1 MSHIKLECS
10 ECGARHSGDMTTL
23 HCVKCGG
30 VLDVAYT
37 LPSED
42 SHAPAV
48 PTPLHHPHDAIT
60 LGEGGTP
67 SVALR
72 SVGNHL
78 GVDDIR
84 AKLELMNPTG
94 SFKDRGT
101 AVLMSV
107 AVELGVTEVVEDS
120 SGNAGASVAAYAAR
134 AGIRAHIFAPAS
146 APAAKLDQI
155 AVYGATLHRI
165 EGDRQAVTDAAID
178 FAERKAMVYASH
190 NLSPYFTEGT
200 KSFAYEV
207 VAQFGKDLP
216 RHIVIPVGNG
226 SLLIGAH
233 TGFSELLRSG
243 RISAVPKL
251 HAIQARAVMP
261 LAAAFMDESGPTPPA
276 GSTIAGGIAVANP
289 PRLRQSLRAL
299 RETGGSAVAVD
310 EADIVRWQTLL
321 ARREGVFVEP
331 TSAAAFAGVEALI
344 ANGAIGRADS
354 ILVAATGFGLK
365 DAIPGT
371 DTDGQ
376 DG

>member
-1 MSHIKLECS
+1 
-10 ECGARHSGDMTTL
+10 
-23 HCVKCGG
+23 
-30 VLDVAYT
+30 
-37 LPSED
+37 
-42 SHAPAV
+42 
-48 PTPLHHPHDAIT
+48 
-60 LGEGGTP
+60 
-67 SVALR
+67 
-72 SVGNHL
+72 
-78 GVDDIR
+78 
-84 AKLELMNPTG
+84 
-94 SFKDRGT
+94 
-101 AVLMSV
+101 
-107 AVELGVTEVVEDS
+107 
-120 SGNAGASVAAYAAR
+120 
-134 AGIRAHIFAPAS
+134 
-146 APAAKLDQI
+146 
-155 AVYGATLHRI
+155 
-165 EGDRQAVTDAAID
+165 
-178 FAERKAMVYASH
+178 MVYASH

-251 HAIQARAVMP
+251 HAVQARAIMP
-261 LAAAFMDESGPTPPA
+261 LAAAYLGETAPPTT
-276 GSTIAGGIAVANP
+276 STIAGGIAVANP

-310 EADIVRWQTLL
+310 EADIVRWQMLL
-321 ARREGVFVEP
+321 AWQEGVFVEP

-344 ANGAIGRADS
+344 ANGAIGRAES

>member
-1 MSHIKLECS
+1 M
-10 ECGARHSGDMTTL
+10 
-23 HCVKCGG
+23 
-30 VLDVAYT
+30 AYT

-72 SVGNHL
+72 SVSKHL

-101 AVLMSV
+101 AVMMSV

-134 AGIRAHIFAPAS
+134 ADIRAHIFAPAS

-216 RHIVIPVGNG
+216 APHRHSRRQRLAAHRRAHGIQRTAAKRTHISRPQAARDTGARRNASGSRVHGRKRTHAPGRQHHSGRYRRRQPAAITPIPARPARNWWQRGRRRR
-226 SLLIGAH
+226 SRHSTLADAIGA
-233 TGFSELLRSG
+233 
-243 RISAVPKL
+243 A
-251 HAIQARAVMP
+251 
-261 LAAAFMDESGPTPPA
+261 
-276 GSTIAGGIAVANP
+276 
-289 PRLRQSLRAL
+289 
-299 RETGGSAVAVD
+299 
-310 EADIVRWQTLL
+310 
-321 ARREGVFVEP
+321 
-331 TSAAAFAGVEALI
+331 
-344 ANGAIGRADS
+344 
-354 ILVAATGFGLK
+354 
-365 DAIPGT
+365 
-371 DTDGQ
+371 
-376 DG
+376 